1 MEEPCKRTAPPREV
15 PTLTAEEEAFLSAI
29 SAPKNKHFFSLE
41 AVSKAYANTKRLRP
55 AMTPLEREYL
65 TLWIANDLSARLVQE
80 MPEQSEALKALTAE
94 IECACA
100 RWLSGGIRSTN
111 MTDASKLRK
120 VPKLTQGQ
128 IALHGG
134 ISENARLFSLAA
146 AVKAMRPDMT
156 EPHQRTRA
164 LLETNQFLYELQDPK
179 LMPRVPAAVRKLAGK
194 LLQHYPSYADIELV
208 HKKLPLIFGPSP
220 PFSGA
225 YVRTAITE
233 LGLDKIGSK
242 G

>member
-1 MEEPCKRTAPPREV
+1 MKAVAQRQKTPVVRQD
-15 PTLTAEEEAFLSAI
+15 
-29 SAPKNKHFFSLE
+29 KNVYASNAAKHF
-41 AVSKAYANTKRLRP
+41 A
-55 AMTPLEREYL
+55 
-65 TLWIANDLSARLVQE
+65 
-80 MPEQSEALKALTAE
+80 QST
-94 IECACA
+94 
-100 RWLSGGIRSTN
+100 GGKRST
-111 MTDASKLRK
+111 
-120 VPKLTQGQ
+120 
-128 IALHGG
+128 
-134 ISENARLFSLAA
+134 
-146 AVKAMRPDMT
+146 DMT

-164 LLETNQFLYELQDPK
+164 LLETKQFLYELQDPK

-242 G
+242 E